1 MQKVFKVAV
10 DAPLWTPLSY
20 SWDGSDLARGT
31 SVIVPL
37 GRRQCTGVV
46 LGTQTNTDSTIAAD
60 IKLKSILSVDE
71 TRIVLDSIFLKWLEW
86 ISDYYVYPIGQV
98 VALAFPSLPEK
109 GRKKAEAL
117 SAQAAEAVPEL
128 TEEQTQVL
136 NAIHGAPKN
145 KVHLLHGVTGAGKTE
160 VYLRLLSEVIENN
173 KQGLVLIPEIA
184 LTPQLKKRFEARF
197 PGKVAMIH
205 SEMTPRD
212 RTNAWWQMV
221 REQKSILLGPRSS
234 LWCPIPKLDLIIVDE
249 EHEPSFKQEE
259 KLRFHAR
266 DAAVVL
272 AHEKGIPIILGSA
285 TPSVETY
292 HNAQTNKYLYHEMKK
307 RVGATQLPSI
317 HVVEMQK
324 TEQGQERKEQKTT
337 LPAWMS
343 EDLFIAIKNTLEKQ
357 EQAAIFL
364 NRRGTAPMV
373 LCGGCGHVNECPNCS
388 VSLTLHKGQHLVCH
402 YCDYSETLTD
412 RCPVCQS
419 LEYHPYGWG
428 TEQIEKD
435 LQQLFPEARTMRADR
450 DEIQSRTDMEDFVN
464 AVENHEVDILIGT
477 QMIAKGLDF
486 PKLTLVGLVLADLSF
501 HWPDFRASER
511 SFQLMMQVSGRAGRR
526 PERPGQVVIQTLNPE
541 HPSLISTKVH
551 DYKHFIQEELSNREM
566 FHYPPFGRLSLLR
579 FLSPD
584 HSSTQTA
591 AKNAASRLMKL
602 QKNNPKINFE
612 ILGPTPSPLQKV
624 RTEYRYQI
632 LLKSSS
638 AKVLNQI
645 SRWLQEEDDWLPP
658 KTKLQVD
665 IDPLSMM

>member
-1 MQKVFKVAV
+1 MTQLLSVAV
-10 DAPLWTPLSY
+10 DAPLWTALTY
-20 SWDGSDLARGT
+20 SWEGPELTRGT

-46 LGTQTNTDSTIAAD
+46 LGLLNEVNPDM
-60 IKLKSILSVDE
+60 KLKSIISVDDS
-71 TRIVLDSIFLKWLEW
+71 RIPLDANFLNWLEW
-86 ISDYYVYPIGQV
+86 VAEYYVYPIGQV
-98 VALAFPSLPEK
+98 LALAFPSLPEK
-109 GRKKAEAL
+109 GRKKVEAPNEKTAEIPPSL
-117 SAQAAEAVPEL
+117 TPE
-128 TEEQTQVL
+128 QIQVL
-136 NAIHGAPKN
+136 EGIRSAPKS

-160 VYLRLLSEVIENN
+160 VYLQLLNEVID
-173 KQGLVLIPEIA
+173 KGTQGLVLVPEIS

-197 PGKVAMIH
+197 PGKIAMIH

-266 DAAVVL
+266 DAAIVL
-272 AHEKGIPIILGSA
+272 AQKKGIPILLGSA

-292 HNAQTNKYLYHEMKK
+292 HNAQSKKYIYHEMKK
-307 RVGATQLPSI
+307 RVGKTQLPSI
-317 HVVEMQK
+317 EVVEMHK
-324 TEQGQERKEQKTT
+324 EEQNKT
-337 LPAWMS
+337 LPNWMTTQ
-343 EDLFIAIKNTLEKQ
+343 LYNAIQETLNKK
-357 EQAAIFL
+357 EQAALFL
-364 NRRGTAPMV
+364 NRRGIAPMV
-373 LCGGCGHVNECPNCS
+373 LCGSCGHVNECPNCS
-388 VSLTLHKGQHLVCH
+388 VSLTLHSQHLVCH
-402 YCDYSETLTD
+402 YCDYSATLTD
-412 RCPVCQS
+412 RCPTCQS

-435 LQQLFPEARTMRADR
+435 LQQLFPQARTLRADR
-450 DEIQSRTDMEDFVN
+450 DEIQSRHDMEDFID

-501 HWPDFRASER
+501 HWPDFRAGER

-526 PERPGQVVIQTLNPE
+526 PESPGNVIIQTLNPD
-541 HPSLISTKVH
+541 HPSLVATKIH
-551 DYKHFIQEELSNREM
+551 SYTQFIEEELSNRQA
-566 FHYPPFGRLSLLR
+566 FHYPPFGRLALLR

-584 HSSTQTA
+584 HSNAQIA
-591 AKNAASRLMKL
+591 ARNAAQRLYTL
-602 QKNNPKINFE
+602 QKNNPKISFE
-612 ILGPTPSPLQKV
+612 ILGPTPSPLQRV

-632 LLKSSS
+632 LLKSTS
-638 AKVLNQI
+638 AKVLNQLC
-645 SRWLQEEDDWLPP
+645 RWLQEENNWLPV